1 MKVSLNWLKDY
12 VDVALPVEELA
23 EKLTMA
29 GLEVKSVSEG
39 EDRDKILD
47 IEVTPN
53 RPDCL
58 SVQGIAREVAAVTG
72 CKLQAAGFRS
82 MGNGKRV
89 AGSGLRPKTE
99 NRQGTY
105 PQGKYK
111 PKTVSIEI
119 QDKQGCLRYTGRV
132 ITNIKVQPSP
142 QWMQRR
148 LLNLGLRPINNVVDI
163 TNYVM
168 LEMGQPLHAFDFEKI
183 KGVNPKSEI
192 RNPKQVSDSKSPM
205 KKIIIRRAKKGEKII
220 TLDGE
225 EKELDEEILVI
236 ADSESPLA
244 IAGLIGGENSGID
257 EGTNTILLE
266 SAHFKPSRVRKASRK
281 LAISTESSY
290 RFERGVNL
298 EGVDLASERASE
310 LLEELAQGKSEE
322 IAQAGEEKR
331 GEREVEL
338 RYKQVRRI
346 LGIDISEERI
356 KEILGNLQFEVTFSD
371 REKLRAKVPY
381 FRSDIEGES
390 DLLEEIARIFGF
402 QNIPRTMPKAEL
414 SSFKEAKSKI
424 VDKKVKEVLIS
435 SGFEEVISNS
445 LISKQALDRGNQ
457 ERRIISIANPLS
469 AEQEIMRP
477 LLFFNALNILAW
489 NLNHQAKRAKI
500 FELGKVYYYGE
511 REEPC
516 EDEHLAI
523 ALFGNDEDSWRGKK
537 RLDFYELKGAVEK
550 LLLALGVNNY
560 LFVEEDDPLFS
571 HLCAALKVGDKKIG
585 VLGKVNEDILAHYD
599 LREDVYL
606 SELGFKQLVELAS
619 FKKEFEPI
627 LKYPS
632 VRRDIALLV
641 REEVKCKEI
650 VSVIRENGGELI
662 NNIYLFDI
670 YQGEQ
675 VPKGYKSLAFS
686 IEYQGKERTLTDA
699 EINSIDGKIRHELFK
714 KLGATGR

>member
-1 MKVSLNWLKDY
+1 MKTSLNWLKDY

-29 GLEVKSVSEG
+29 GLEVKSISEG

-58 SVQGIAREVAAVTG
+58 SVQGIAREVAAITRERIHPV
-72 CKLQAAGFRS
+72 KLSAEGGHLAKRGF
-82 MGNGKRV
+82 NRV
-89 AGSGLRPKTE
+89 K
-99 NRQGTY
+99 
-105 PQGKYK
+105 
-111 PKTVSIEI
+111 IEI

-132 ITNIKVQPSP
+132 ITDIKVQPSP

-183 KGVNPKSEI
+183 KGVKPKSKI
-192 RNPKQVSDSKSPM
+192 QNPKQVPDSKSPM

-257 EGTNTILLE
+257 ERTNTILLE

-298 EGVDLASERASE
+298 EGVDLASERASG

-331 GEREVEL
+331 GEKEVEL
-338 RYKQVRRI
+338 RYKQARRI

-381 FRSDIEGES
+381 FRCDIEGES

-402 QNIPRTMPKAEL
+402 QNIPRTMPKVEL

-424 VDKKVKEVLIS
+424 ADKKVKEVLIS

-457 ERRIISIANPLS
+457 EKRIISIANPLT

-489 NLNHQAKRAKI
+489 NFNHQAKRAKI

-511 REEPC
+511 KEEAC

-523 ALFGNDEDSWRGKK
+523 ALFGNDEESWRGKE

-560 LFVEEDDPLFS
+560 LFVEEDNSLFS
-571 HLCAALKVGDKKIG
+571 HLCAALKVEDKKIG

-599 LREDVYL
+599 LREDVYF
-606 SELGFKQLVELAS
+606 SELGFKQVVELAS

-627 LKYPS
+627 FKYPS

-675 VPKGYKSLAFS
+675 VPRGYKSLAFS
-686 IEYQGKERTLTDA
+686 IEYQGKERTLTDT
-699 EINSIDGKIRHELFK
+699 EINSIDGKIRHKLFK